1 MHGALNSNIALLDLL
16 KSDCITTTFRFMFIE
31 LGLPSVKQYGTLRID
46 SPRWKVWV
54 LNPQWFAR
62 KSPKFEAQNVTF

>member
-1 MHGALNSNIALLDLL
+1 MHGALSSNIALLDLL

-31 LGLPSVKQYGTLRID
+31 LGFPSVKRYGTLGID

-54 LNPQWFAR
+54 LNPQRLAR
-62 KSPKFEAQNVTF
+62 KWPEFEAQNVTF